1 MRVFVLFKSFPRLHG
16 LAVVQHKL
24 PHQVMKL
31 KLTHWNSAPSI
42 ESLAGLLGL
51 VAVTGLH
58 DQPPFPP

>member
-1 MRVFVLFKSFPRLHG
+1 
-16 LAVVQHKL
+16 
-24 PHQVMKL
+24 MKL